1 MTISFTYMG
10 TKHRISDEVADIV
23 ASQDK
28 GPVLDLFAGI
38 SALGRALVG
47 ERPIWCND
55 IQQFSFNLTA
65 ALFTSIHGPGLSKLQ
80 TDACRELFHKN
91 FEALGQ
97 MFQDTLEEED
107 RAIATSDE
115 KALRRICQTLIDACE
130 HEPNATLRSELRKT
144 PAKFPFRLFAIT
156 YAGGFIGLRQAIEID
171 SIRYTIEELT
181 ATNNINSEQ
190 RRWLIIALCYS
201 LFRISNSTGHFAQYL
216 TVKPNNRYRY
226 ILTRR
231 RSTWGTWRS
240 TVNGLTPLGK
250 AEWRLTNRAY
260 CGEATSLLQEL
271 GECRDKPSVIYAD
284 PPYTGDQY
292 SRYYHLLE
300 TVILYDYPDISSKGQ
315 YRSNRYSSRFSMK
328 TTVEAAFAELV
339 AAAAKLDST
348 IVISYPEKG
357 LLDNPRPFLCQ
368 LLASHYRKSGVVAE
382 IGHQHSSLGGSKGQ
396 ERSAVTEIVYLG
408 SQ

>member
-1 MTISFTYMG
+1 LAHYRSVLF
-10 TKHRISDEVADIV
+10 IV
-23 ASQDK
+23 
-28 GPVLDLFAGI
+28 PNF
-38 SALGRALVG
+38 
-47 ERPIWCND
+47 
-55 IQQFSFNLTA
+55 QFD
-65 ALFTSIHGPGLSKLQ
+65 G
-80 TDACRELFHKN
+80 
-91 FEALGQ
+91 
-97 MFQDTLEEED
+97 
-107 RAIATSDE
+107 
-115 KALRRICQTLIDACE
+115 
-130 HEPNATLRSELRKT
+130 
-144 PAKFPFRLFAIT
+144 PFRSIPD
-156 YAGGFIGLRQAIEID
+156 RQTQQQIQI
-171 SIRYTIEELT
+171 
-181 ATNNINSEQ
+181 
-190 RRWLIIALCYS
+190 YS
-201 LFRISNSTGHFAQYL
+201 DAA
-216 TVKPNNRYRY
+216 
-226 ILTRR
+226 
-231 RSTWGTWRS
+231 
-240 TVNGLTPLGK
+240 TVNLGHMALHRK
-250 AEWRLTNRAY
+250 WSNAVREAEWRLTNRAY

-300 TVILYDYPDISSKGQ
+300 TMILYDYPDISSKGQ

-382 IGHQHSSLGGSKGQ
+382 IDHQHSSLGGSKGQ

>member
-1 MTISFTYMG
+1 MG
-10 TKHRISDEVADIV
+10 TKHRIADEVADV
-23 ASQDK
+23 VVSQGE

-65 ALFTSIHGPGLSKLQ
+65 ALFTSIRGPSLSKQ
-80 TDACRELFHKN
+80 QMDVCRDLFDKN

-97 MFQDTLEEED
+97 IFQGTLEEED
-107 RAIATSDE
+107 RATATSDE
-115 KALRRICQTLIDACE
+115 EALRRICQKLICACE
-130 HEPNATLRSELRKT
+130 HEQNATLRSELRKT
-144 PAKFPFRLFAIT
+144 PRKFPFRLFATT

-171 SIRYTIEELT
+171 SIRYAIDELA
-181 ATNNINSEQ
+181 ATGNIDSEQ
-190 RRWLIIALCYS
+190 HRWLIIALCYS

-216 TVKPNNRYRY
+216 TPKSNNGYRF
-226 ILTRR
+226 ILKRR
-231 RSTWGTWRS
+231 RSTWGIWRS
-240 TVNGLTPLGK
+240 SVNSLTPLGK
-250 AEWRLTNRAY
+250 AEWRMTNKAY

-271 GECRDKPSVIYAD
+271 GECHEKPAVIYAD

-300 TVILYDYPDISSKGQ
+300 TMILYDYPDISSKGQ
-315 YRSNRYSSRFSMK
+315 YRSDRYSSRFSIK
-328 TTVEAAFAELV
+328 TKVETAFAELV

-357 LLDNPRPFLCQ
+357 LLHEPRHFLCQ